1 MSDDRVAAA
10 RTAASSWGPPLARLK
25 PLDRVLLVTLL
36 PLWAVLLPLH
46 VKYAAEGRNAWLM
59 LGASVS
65 PPEDAA
71 SYPSIR
77 SVANDTSILTWA
89 QISGLQPGDRLVRI
103 GNTDLRGIGPIGF
116 FARAAE
122 QAADDNWVSVVV
134 ERGGETREGEWKL
147 DTWPYPR
154 WWWDLPAL
162 LLWIAVAVLVLL
174 RAPES
179 RSSRALFHAV
189 ACGMIAGTGFSGA
202 PYWLTSVSI
211 ALAIVFLGLTVALSL
226 RFWLVFPDEVA
237 PPSAWAFR
245 LTWLSAPIFPILM
258 AGFFFGVPLASWT
271 SFRLMEV
278 LRVVLGV
285 LVVVLLARNY
295 VRSGPVGRRRIKWIV
310 FGVCVGT
317 IPGIGATVAALYD
330 RELSWL
336 PYATSIFSLLVPI
349 CFLIAIV
356 RYNLFDIDRL
366 FSTTLS
372 YSGVTIVA
380 VATAL
385 VLLPR
390 VADTASSAVGIAPVS
405 GQIVLVVLVALAILP
420 VQRRLRAG
428 IERLLFKQRHDVD
441 RGVERLL
448 ADLTGGSGLEDM
460 AILTGE
466 RLDTLF
472 RPASCA
478 LYARTGETYAPVFQ
492 RGPAVPATFEAN
504 GPLVAALRS
513 RQGPLVAQA
522 GSRREG
528 VPDLTPFDRAALETL
543 GAAVLLPI
551 RRREELTGFGCLGPK
566 SSGDVY
572 TSTDVALLAA
582 VGSKL
587 SSELLRLDDRDIL
600 QDAWAMQERLRR
612 YVPEPV
618 VSQLAGGRELVS
630 AEREVSVLFVDIRGH
645 TSYAEA
651 RAAEQVFSTVNRFTE
666 MVSGIVRQHGGTVLE
681 FSGDGLMAVFG
692 ATDELA
698 QKEQAAVEAGR
709 EMVEVVGT
717 LTPNGWDQALSV
729 GVGIATGPAFLGDVR
744 AVDRLIW
751 TAIGNTPNLA
761 ARLQAL
767 TRELGAAMVIDPPT
781 WREARFAAADFVKHE
796 QMPIRGRSQRLDVY
810 VLPLGAPAV
819 GREEESAETGAPMP
833 DAGHPSGF
841 AGGRYKVQ
849 AFLGEGASKRV
860 YLARDTRLER
870 DVAVA
875 LIKTEGLDGAGL
887 ARVRREA
894 QAMARLGDHP
904 NIVTVHDVGDEGGHP
919 FIVSQYIAGGSLD
932 ELLQRADDH
941 RLPTARVLRVGGE
954 LCSAL
959 QHAHA
964 QNVVHRDLKPS
975 NVWLTHD
982 GTAKLGDFGLAVA
995 LDRSRLTIQST
1006 MVGTVAYM
1014 APEQALGADPDPR
1027 HDLYSLGAMLYEMVT
1042 GRRPFL
1048 GEVAAVITQHIHTPP
1063 ERPSL
1068 YNPEVPPPLED
1079 LILRLL
1085 AKTAAARPASAAA
1098 VREALEGIP
1107 SPALLF

>member
-1 MSDDRVAAA
+1 
-10 RTAASSWGPPLARLK
+10 LARLK
-25 PLDRVLLVTLL
+25 PLDRALLVTLL
-36 PLWAVLLPLH
+36 PLWAVLFPLH
-46 VKYAAEGRNAWLM
+46 VKYAAEGRLAWLM

-65 PPEDAA
+65 SPEDAA

-77 SVANDTSILTWA
+77 SVANDPSILTWA

-103 GNTDLRGIGPIGF
+103 GNRDLGGVGPIGF

-122 QAADDNWVSVVV
+122 QASDDNWVYVVV
-134 ERGGETREGEWKL
+134 ERGGETREGGWQL

-162 LLWIAVAVLVLL
+162 LLWIVVGVLVLL
-174 RAPES
+174 RSPES

-189 ACGMIAGTGFSGA
+189 ACGAIVATGTSGG
-202 PYWLTSVSI
+202 PYWLTSTTIILS
-211 ALAIVFLGLTVALSL
+211 LVFAALTVPLIL
-226 RFWLVFPDEVA
+226 RFWLVLPDEVA
-237 PPSAWAFR
+237 QPSAWEFR
-245 LTWLSAPIFPILM
+245 LIWLMAPVVLIVN

-271 SFRLMEV
+271 SFRLGEV
-278 LRVVLGV
+278 VRVVLGV
-285 LVVVLLARNY
+285 LIVVALARNY

-310 FGVCVGT
+310 FGVCAGT
-317 IPGIGATVAALYD
+317 IPGIGANLMALYD
-330 RELSWL
+330 RGLSWL
-336 PYATSIFSLLVPI
+336 PYATSIFALLVPI

-372 YSGVTIVA
+372 YSGLTIVA
-380 VATAL
+380 VATVL

-390 VADTASSAVGIAPVS
+390 VAETASSAVGIAPVS
-405 GQIVLVVLVALAILP
+405 GQIALVILVVLAVLP
-420 VQRRLRAG
+420 AQRRLRAG
-428 IERLLFKQRHDVD
+428 IERVLFKQRHVVD
-441 RGVERLL
+441 QGVERLL

-460 AILTGE
+460 AVLTGE

-472 RPASCA
+472 APESCV
-478 LYARTGETYAPVFQ
+478 LYARAGATYAPVFQ
-492 RGPAVPATFEAN
+492 RGAAVPATFEAN

-513 RQGPLVAQA
+513 REGPLVAQA
-522 GSRREG
+522 GSRREAA
-528 VPDLTPFDRAALETL
+528 PDLTPFDRAALETL

-551 RRREELTGFGCLGPK
+551 RRREELTGFVCLGPK

-587 SSELLRLDDRDIL
+587 SSELLRLDDRGIL

-618 VSQLAGGRELVS
+618 VSRLAGGHELVS

-651 RAAEQVFSTVNRFTE
+651 RNAEQVFSMVNRFTE
-666 MVSGIVRQHGGTVLE
+666 TVSAIVRRHRGAVLE

-692 ATDELA
+692 ATDESA
-698 QKEQAAVEAGR
+698 QKERAAVEAGR
-709 EMVEVVGT
+709 EMVEAVAS
-717 LTPNGWDQALSV
+717 LTPKGSEQVLSV

-781 WREARFAAADFVKHE
+781 WRGARYVAADFVKYE
-796 QMPIRGRSQRLDVY
+796 QMPIRGRSNRFDVY
-810 VLPLGAPAV
+810 VLPLGAPAA
-819 GREEESAETGAPMP
+819 RAEEVSPETRARVT
-833 DAGHPSGF
+833 DAAYPSGF
-841 AGGRYKVQ
+841 AGGRYRVQ
-849 AFLGEGASKRV
+849 ALLGEGASKRV

-875 LIKTEGLDGAGL
+875 LIKTEGLDEEGL
-887 ARVRREA
+887 ARVRREV
-894 QAMARLGDHP
+894 QAMGRLGDHP
-904 NIVTVHDVGDEGGHP
+904 NIVTVHDVGDEGIHP
-919 FIVSQYIAGGSLD
+919 FIVSEYMAGGSLD
-932 ELLQRADDH
+932 DVLQRAPDH
-941 RLPTARVLRVGGE
+941 GLPTARVLRIAGQ

-964 QNVVHRDLKPS
+964 QNIIHRDLKPS

-982 GTAKLGDFGLAVA
+982 GTAKLGDFGLAIA
-995 LDRSRLTIQST
+995 LDRSRLTLQGA

-1014 APEQALGADPDPR
+1014 APEQALGEDPDPR
-1027 HDLYSLGAMLYEMVT
+1027 NDLYSLGAMLYEMVT
-1042 GRRPFL
+1042 GRRVFL
-1048 GEVAAVITQHIHTPP
+1048 GDIAATITQHINTAPQ
-1063 ERPSL
+1063 RPSL
-1068 YNPEVPPPLED
+1068 YNAEVPRALED
-1079 LILRLL
+1079 VILRLL
-1085 AKTAAARPASAAA
+1085 AKTAAARPASAVA
-1098 VREALEGIP
+1098 VREALAGICPP
-1107 SPALLF
+1107 SPRSI